1 MFLFAV
7 LIGSITLFA
16 TQGFEQGWFSTFSI
30 TCLVIFVLSTVVFI
44 FFERQKHAPFID
56 FSLFRNRGFVGSSM
70 INVVL
75 NSGVGTTTVF
85 NMYAQTELGL
95 NAFQAGLVTV
105 PYVIMAVVMIRLGEK
120 LSLRFGGKP
129 LLLVGPL
136 FPAIGIMFISLTVL
150 PTDWYVGIVVFGFVI
165 CAIAV
170 SYTHL

>member
-1 MFLFAV
+1 
-7 LIGSITLFA
+7 
-16 TQGFEQGWFSTFSI
+16 
-30 TCLVIFVLSTVVFI
+30 
-44 FFERQKHAPFID
+44 
-56 FSLFRNRGFVGSSM
+56 
-70 INVVL
+70 
-75 NSGVGTTTVF
+75 TTVF

-165 CAIAV
+165 CAIGNGLCATLGGALGIALNTTIFAAV
-170 SYTHL
+170 QVNHSASVAATTSFLTGLLIMIIGVILTQIIIPKNIKA